1 VRRHDHRARVDVVR
15 AFADDLAD
23 ALVAG
28 LVRDDLRG
36 VRDVFVS
43 VENGVKSLAHV
54 SVRVFA
60 PLRFL
65 LRVRDFRD
73 ELVEGVVRGD
83 GVPLGDDVNEVDL
96 VALAREVFQLRA
108 AAEGS
113 A

>member
-1 VRRHDHRARVDVVR
+1 
-15 AFADDLAD
+15 
-23 ALVAG
+23 
-28 LVRDDLRG
+28 
-36 VRDVFVS
+36 
-43 VENGVKSLAHV
+43 
-54 SVRVFA
+54 
-60 PLRFL
+60 L